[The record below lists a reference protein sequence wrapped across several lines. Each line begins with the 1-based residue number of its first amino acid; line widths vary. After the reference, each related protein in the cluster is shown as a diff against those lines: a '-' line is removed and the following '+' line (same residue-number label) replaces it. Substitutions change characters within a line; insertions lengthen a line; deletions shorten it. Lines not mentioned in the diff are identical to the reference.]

1 MMKLA
6 HKSLTF
12 LGAIRGNI
20 KCRLA
25 CVSNLNI

>member
-1 MMKLA
+1 MKLA
-6 HKSLTF
+6 HKNLTF

>member
-12 LGAIRGNI
+12 LGAIGGNI
-20 KCRLA
+20 KCRLT